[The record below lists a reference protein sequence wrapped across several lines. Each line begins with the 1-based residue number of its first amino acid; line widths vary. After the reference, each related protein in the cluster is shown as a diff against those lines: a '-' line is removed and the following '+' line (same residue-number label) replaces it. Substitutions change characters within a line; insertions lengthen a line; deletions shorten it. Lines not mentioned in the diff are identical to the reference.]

1 MCGIMVA
8 CTAVLASALG
18 LVLLPPRP
26 GVVSVAA
33 RPRQAVRTIAPT
45 MGASPEGP
53 RGFGPPSTAGK
64 RPKQK
69 SAPSTAGKRKRPQQ
83 KPTPSTA
90 GKRPQQKPKAMVDRF
105 EMQFTCNLCGERN
118 EHSISRRA
126 YTKGT
131 VIVTCPGCSAT
142 HLVADNLNW
151 IEDDFVNLEEYM
163 AKQGTP
169 ITRIAN
175 DGVAAA
181 AAAAAAP
188 PPAEEPEEE
197 SAAPATSNLDGISDE
212 QALRIRD
219 AVRRNKKR
227 NRQD

>member
-1 MCGIMVA
+1 MMVA
-8 CTAVLASALG
+8 CAAVLASALG

-33 RPRQAVRTIAPT
+33 RPRQAVRTTAPS

-53 RGFGPPSTAGK
+53 IGFGPPSTAGK

-69 SAPSTAGKRKRPQQ
+69 SAPSTAGKR
-83 KPTPSTA
+83 
-90 GKRPQQKPKAMVDRF
+90 KRPQQKPKAMVDRF

-131 VIVTCPGCSAT
+131 VIVTCPGCNAT

-197 SAAPATSNLDGISDE
+197 SAAPASSNLDGISDE

>member
-1 MCGIMVA
+1 MMA
-8 CTAVLASALG
+8 AALAAFAF
-18 LVLLPPRP
+18 VLLPPRP

-33 RPRQAVRTIAPT
+33 RSRQAVRTAAPS
-45 MGASPEGP
+45 MGAAPEGP
-53 RGFGPPSTAGK
+53 RGFG
-64 RPKQK
+64 
-69 SAPSTAGKRKRPQQ
+69 
-83 KPTPSTA
+83 TPSTK

-105 EMQFTCNLCGERN
+105 DMQFTCKLCDTRN

-131 VIVTCPGCSAT
+131 VIVTCPGCDAT

-151 IEDDFVNLEEYM
+151 IEDDFVNLEKYM
-163 AKQGTP
+163 AEQGTP
-169 ITRIAN
+169 ITRIAK

-181 AAAAAAP
+181 AAAAVAP
-188 PPAEEPEEE
+188 PPPEEPEES
-197 SAAPATSNLDGISDE
+197 SAAAASKVDGISDE

-227 NRQD
+227 NRED

>member
-1 MCGIMVA
+1 
-8 CTAVLASALG
+8 
-18 LVLLPPRP
+18 
-26 GVVSVAA
+26 
-33 RPRQAVRTIAPT
+33 
-45 MGASPEGP
+45 
-53 RGFGPPSTAGK
+53 
-64 RPKQK
+64 
-69 SAPSTAGKRKRPQQ
+69 
-83 KPTPSTA
+83 
-90 GKRPQQKPKAMVDRF
+90 MVDRF
-105 EMQFTCNLCGERN
+105 EMQFTCNLCGKRN

-131 VIVTCPGCSAT
+131 VIVTCPGCNAT

-227 NRQD
+227 NRED

>member
-1 MCGIMVA
+1 
-8 CTAVLASALG
+8 
-18 LVLLPPRP
+18 
-26 GVVSVAA
+26 
-33 RPRQAVRTIAPT
+33 
-45 MGASPEGP
+45 
-53 RGFGPPSTAGK
+53 
-64 RPKQK
+64 
-69 SAPSTAGKRKRPQQ
+69 
-83 KPTPSTA
+83 
-90 GKRPQQKPKAMVDRF
+90 
-105 EMQFTCNLCGERN
+105 MQFTCNLCGTRN

-131 VIVTCPGCSAT
+131 VIVTCPGCNAT

-197 SAAPATSNLDGISDE
+197 SAAPAPSKLDGISDE
-212 QALRIRD
+212 QARSRDAIRD
-219 AVRRNKKR
+219 RRARCATARGGVSCVTLCVCAERDEEQEKKLGKP
-227 NRQD
+227 D